1 MYSPT
6 PPSCPDQGNSVPE
19 SSEKFE
25 NLEWNGDER
34 HDNCHVDPILRDAA
48 QTAYLGLVDDY
59 TGEAVDQDNWA
70 LGYNH
75 ARKLE
80 QQSLQIAEAIDRA
93 GGQPWQDRQSLKLVG
108 LCSGQIREIPN
119 VKDWNI
125 FPVVARRKR
134 AAVVKHLNWYMDTS
148 AKRFRMWVF
157 TGGDRFTW
165 INNEQGFDDRMTEL
179 TRRISRLNDQD
190 FMKLYGVKIIY
201 RSVEICGDKNGF
213 LRDGNG
219 NPTMHLHAHC
229 MIQMDHKLDPP
240 DWNDLI
246 ERVGAYWKHH
256 WKEAGEVRD
265 TREVCKY
272 MNKPAD
278 TLKLSDDE
286 ILSLAK
292 VCHGRQFCRMSGHF
306 QERCKDLKDSGM
318 RIDFIKD
325 KWVMNPNWNG
335 RTKGARA
342 LVELE
347 GDGNDVVDPIV
358 DDPMPTA
365 VAYTKPAPIFVPYRE
380 PCVLVANWDG
390 KSELNLTEFGEE
402 VKQSAISIYTTSIT
416 VRQEPSA
423 CPAGSDPPPF

>member
-6 PPSCPDQGNSVPE
+6 PPSCPDQGKIVPE
-19 SSEKFE
+19 GSTEFE

-34 HDNCHVDPILRDAA
+34 HDNCQVDPILRDAA
-48 QTAYLGLVDDY
+48 QTAYLGLVDNHS
-59 TGEAVDQDNWA
+59 GESVDIEKWSV
-70 LGYNH
+70 GYNH

-80 QQSLQIAEAIDRA
+80 QQSLQIAEAIERA

-108 LCSGQIREIPN
+108 LCTGEIRELPN

-134 AAVVKHLNWYMDTS
+134 AAVVKHLEWYMDTS
-148 AKRFRMWVF
+148 PKRFRMWVF
-157 TGGDRFTW
+157 TGGERFTW
-165 INNEQGFDDRMTEL
+165 INNAQGFDERMTEL
-179 TRRISRLNDQD
+179 TRRISKLNNKD
-190 FMKLYGVKIIY
+190 FMKMYGVRIVW
-201 RSVEICGDKNGF
+201 RQVEIAGDTGF
-213 LRDGNG
+213 LRDEDG

-229 MIQMDHKLDPP
+229 MVQMDRKLDHE
-240 DWNDLI
+240 DFCDLI
-246 ERVGAYWKHH
+246 GRVGAYWKWH
-256 WKEAGEVRD
+256 WKEAKEIHD

-278 TLKLSDDE
+278 TLKLSDQE
-286 ILSLAK
+286 IKSLAE
-292 VCHGRQFCRMSGHF
+292 VCHGRQFARMSGPF

-347 GDGNDVVDPIV
+347 GDGNDVVDPIG
-358 DDPMPTA
+358 DEQPKPTA

-390 KSELNLTEFGEE
+390 KSELILSEFGQE
-402 VKQSAISIYTTSIT
+402 VRESAISIYTTSIT
-416 VRQEPSA
+416 VPEKPSA
-423 CPAGSDPPPF
+423 FTAGSDPPQE